1 MTATGIGE
9 IMVGVGALGSLVVG
23 LRNRKTVQEIH
34 VLVNAK
40 MTDAL
45 DKIAALERLLEEQNK

>member
-1 MTATGIGE
+1 VTATGIGE